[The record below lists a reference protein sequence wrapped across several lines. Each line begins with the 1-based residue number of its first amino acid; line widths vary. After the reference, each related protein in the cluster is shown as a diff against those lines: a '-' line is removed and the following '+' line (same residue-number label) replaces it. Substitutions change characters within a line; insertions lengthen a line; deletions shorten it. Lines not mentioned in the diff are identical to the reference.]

1 LKQRRWHAGTLTYT
15 YAGLMTL
22 FFWLLWGDFS
32 LNLKERSGPPTLQL
46 LLIQHHASDKQLAT
60 LGTVLP
66 QAMALLLAP
75 IVSYKSDRH
84 RGRWGR
90 RIPFLLAQAPLGLIA
105 MLGLA
110 YSPAIG
116 AWIARVVGSTN
127 TDQWIIRS
135 FGVFWGVFEV
145 CTIVTAYVVLPGLI
159 ADVVPK
165 EMLGRFYGMFR
176 SVSLGAG
183 ILFFFFLMGKIKT
196 HYVPFFIAIGAIYT
210 ASFILMALKVKEGN
224 YPPPPTVDSNEPGL
238 RQLFEGIVDY
248 FRESFG
254 NPYYY
259 WFFASF
265 SLAAMA
271 FTPINTFSVAF
282 SESVGL
288 SNDSYGKLSALQ
300 LFLSFAQAY
309 AVGWLCD
316 RYHPLR
322 MTIIALVLFAI
333 TTFFAFFLV
342 KSAFMFGVAHV
353 ICGSCAGFWLTATA
367 PLGPALLPKSRF
379 TQFLS
384 ANHICTASGVMVVSY
399 TCGIFLDRMHHD
411 YRFIYLWACVF
422 ISASALVTFVLY
434 QRFMQL
440 GGPKGYVAPE

>member
-1 LKQRRWHAGTLTYT
+1 
-15 YAGLMTL
+15 M
-22 FFWLLWGDFS
+22 
-32 LNLKERSGPPTLQL
+32 
-46 LLIQHHASDKQLAT
+46 
-60 LGTVLP
+60 
-66 QAMALLLAP
+66 MALLLSP
-75 IVSYKSDRH
+75 IVSYKSDRL

-116 AWIARVVGSTN
+116 TWIAGVIGSQN
-127 TDQWIIRS
+127 TDQCIIAS
-135 FGVFWGVFEV
+135 FGIFWGIFEL
-145 CTIVTAYVVLPGLI
+145 CTIVTAFVVFPGLI
-159 ADVVPK
+159 ADVVPR
-165 EMLGRFYGMFR
+165 ELLGRFYGMFR

-210 ASFILMALKVKEGN
+210 ASFILMAFKVKEGD
-224 YPPPPTVDSNEPGL
+224 YPPPPVVDSDEP
-238 RQLFEGIVDY
+238 RVKQLSEAIANY

-265 SLAAMA
+265 ALAAMA

-288 SNDSYGKLSALQ
+288 SNDAYGKLSALQ
-300 LFLSFAQAY
+300 LLLSFAQAY

-322 MTIIALVLFAI
+322 MTIIALVLYAV

-342 KSAFMFGVAHV
+342 KNAFMFGVAHV
-353 ICGSCAGFWLTATA
+353 ICGTCAGFWLTATA

-384 ANHICTASGVMVVSY
+384 ANHICTAIGMMVVAY
-399 TCGIFLDRMHHD
+399 ACGRFLDRMHHD

-422 ISASALVTFVLY
+422 ISASAVVTFVLY

-440 GGPKGYVAPE
+440 GGPKDYVAPE